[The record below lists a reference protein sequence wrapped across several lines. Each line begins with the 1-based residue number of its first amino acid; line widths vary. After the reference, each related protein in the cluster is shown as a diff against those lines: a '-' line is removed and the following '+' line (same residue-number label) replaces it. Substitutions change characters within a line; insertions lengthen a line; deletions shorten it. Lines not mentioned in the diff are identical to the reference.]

1 VCAGGE
7 GLVVERQRRHGA
19 KPPDIPTRPRER
31 ERERGKAGIRGGVG
45 RQKKRGKGVTAGVV
59 RP

>member
-31 ERERGKAGIRGGVG
+31 EREREGKRAS
-45 RQKKRGKGVTAGVV
+45 AEA
-59 RP
+59 